1 MWLRLF
7 RALKVSVFG
16 CSCSFRLPVFSA
28 FFLQKQPHHMLSRDP
43 FFPSFFPRV
52 GRWRIEAFLV
62 FFDILAILR
71 TGGWPPVTA
80 SQRCV
85 LGKDFMRHIYDNVIA
100 MLAMYERFSVLDALK
115 CLAPTGGQLA
125 VGWSILINSVGHW
138 LSPSWAIWSKYVKM
152 WRRHG
157 MTWMWLR
164 NLWDSRCAPVKSK
177 ILRNSLSVGDAI
189 SQSLVAV
196 ENQCKSMFPVPVFRK
211 S

>member
-125 VGWSILINSVGHW
+125 VGWSILLVIGSALLEPYGQNMSKCEEDMEWHGCDLGTFGTADAPQSSQRYFGTVW
-138 LSPSWAIWSKYVKM
+138 VSEMPSHNH
-152 WRRHG
+152 R
-157 MTWMWLR
+157 
-164 NLWDSRCAPVKSK
+164 
-177 ILRNSLSVGDAI
+177 SL
-189 SQSLVAV
+189 
-196 ENQCKSMFPVPVFRK
+196 
-211 S
+211 